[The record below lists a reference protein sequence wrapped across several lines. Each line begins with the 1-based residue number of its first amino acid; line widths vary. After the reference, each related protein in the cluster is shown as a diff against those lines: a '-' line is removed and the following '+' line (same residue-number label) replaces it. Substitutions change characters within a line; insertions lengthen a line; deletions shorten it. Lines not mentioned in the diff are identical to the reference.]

1 MKRIAVLL
9 GEKERYSEGL
19 RMAAGL
25 SLLEDK
31 VDIYLLNGDFAEAA
45 LPAAESH
52 LDMMRAVG
60 IGLYSN
66 FKKDGFDFISGSD
79 LGKNL
84 LKYDYVFS
92 YR

>member
-9 GEKERYSEGL
+9 AEKEGYSEGL

-25 SLLEDK
+25 SLLDDK
-31 VDIYLLNGDFAEAA
+31 VDVYLLNGDFAQADLTAIEN
-45 LPAAESH
+45 H
-52 LDMMRAVG
+52 LSMMRTVG

-66 FKKDGFDFISGSD
+66 FEKEGFDFISTSD
-79 LGKNL
+79 LGKDL
-84 LKYDYVFS
+84 LKYEYVFS

>member
-9 GEKERYSEGL
+9 GERERYSEGL

-31 VDIYLLNGDFAEAA
+31 VDVYLLNGDFAEADM
-45 LPAAESH
+45 PAAENS

-60 IGLYSN
+60 IGFYSN
-66 FKKDGFDFISGSD
+66 FKKDGFVYISGSD
-79 LGKNL
+79 MGKNL
-84 LKYDYVFS
+84 LKYDYLLS
-92 YR
+92 Y

>member
-9 GEKERYSEGL
+9 AKKEGYSEGL

-25 SLLEDK
+25 SLLDDK
-31 VDIYLLNGDFAEAA
+31 VDIYLLNHDFAEADS
-45 LPAAESH
+45 AAIENH

-66 FKKDGFDFISGSD
+66 FKKEGFNFISGSD

>member
-31 VDIYLLNGDFAEAA
+31 VDVYLLNGDFAKAA
-45 LPAAESH
+45 LPDAENH

-60 IGLYSN
+60 IGLYAN

>member
-9 GEKERYSEGL
+9 AERERHSEGL

-25 SLLEDK
+25 SLLNDK
-31 VDIYLLNGDFAEAA
+31 VDIYLLNGDFAETDSPA
-45 LPAAESH
+45 LENH

-66 FKKDGFDFISGSD
+66 FKKEGFDFMSGSD
-79 LGKNL
+79 LGKSL

-92 YR
+92 Y